1 MSEVSNGDIYNLL
14 VNMRG
19 DLGRLEGKFDGHATA
34 FKAHVEDDKDLAES
48 VQKIQ
53 ISQARQRGFVTALST
68 VGAVLGA
75 GLGAAID
82 YFARGG
88 K

>member
-1 MSEVSNGDIYNLL
+1 MSEVSNSDIYNLL

-19 DLGRLEGKFDGHATA
+19 DLGRLEGKVDGHAS
-34 FKAHVEDDKDLAES
+34 KLSDHIEDDRRLTDDVRKL
-48 VQKIQ
+48 Q
-53 ISQARQRGFVTALST
+53 IGAARQRGFVAAIST

-75 GLGAAID
+75 GLGGLVD
-82 YFARGG
+82 FMVR